1 MRVLFRVQE
10 QALLPDRLWSEQV
23 KSCSPAV
30 SVLSWAAAAVGA
42 GSPRGVSEA
51 ASSAAAASDS
61 GRPGTTEPSC
71 RAGC

>member
-1 MRVLFRVQE
+1 
-10 QALLPDRLWSEQV
+10 
-23 KSCSPAV
+23 
-30 SVLSWAAAAVGA
+30 
-42 GSPRGVSEA
+42 VSEA